1 MNIQDVIVHLLL
13 KQPFYGYIASTLA
26 PLESQ
31 DTPNIGI
38 LLKPTPRIIYNTE
51 WYENLKIDH
60 AMGALI
66 HELLHLLLLHP
77 YRKGD
82 RDGKLWAAACD
93 MAVNEHIDLN
103 LLPQESITVQKIG
116 LEINQTLERFKSAEF
131 YYEIISEYGGFSF
144 IEDEKQISIMLKSGQ
159 KLTINNTTKTDNSEM
174 GQNAAKSTIKELVE
188 QAAEEGEIPVSIN
201 STLEDAYKIN
211 DINWRNV
218 LKRFLSGKGKIQIRK
233 TCKRE
238 SKRFDNLPGNK
249 RTVGTKVLLAID
261 ESGSISNSQLEK
273 FYGELLAIRK
283 ITGTTIYVTQFDTE
297 CTEPIPAE
305 RFKREKIRTRNGG
318 TDFRPVFELA
328 DKIRIPLLIIF
339 TDGDGKIPLE
349 SNQKV
354 LWVLTEKGRKPAD
367 YGHSITLKL

>member
-26 PLESQ
+26 PVQSQ
-31 DTPNIGI
+31 DTPTIGI
-38 LLKPTPRIIYNTE
+38 LLKPTPRIIYNRE
-51 WYENLKIDH
+51 WYEKLDINY
-60 AMGALI
+60 AMGTLI
-66 HELLHLLLLHP
+66 HEMLHLLLLHP

-116 LEINQTLERFKSAEF
+116 IEINQTLERFKSAEF
-131 YYEIISEYGGFSF
+131 YYENISEYGDLSF
-144 IEDEKQISIMLKSGQ
+144 IEDEKQISIVLKSGQ
-159 KLTINNTTKTDNSEM
+159 KLTINNTAKTDNSEM
-174 GQNAAKSTIKELVE
+174 GQNAAKCTIKELVE

-201 STLEDAYKIN
+201 STLEDVYKIN

-218 LKRFLSGKGKIQIRK
+218 LKRFLSGKGTIQIRK

-238 SKRFDNLPGNK
+238 SKRFENLPGNK
-249 RTVGTKVLLAID
+249 RTIGTKVLLAID

-305 RFKREKIRTRNGG
+305 RFKREKIRTKNGG

-339 TDGDGKIPLE
+339 TDGDGKIPSD

-354 LWVLTEKGRKPAD
+354 LWVLTEKGIKPSA